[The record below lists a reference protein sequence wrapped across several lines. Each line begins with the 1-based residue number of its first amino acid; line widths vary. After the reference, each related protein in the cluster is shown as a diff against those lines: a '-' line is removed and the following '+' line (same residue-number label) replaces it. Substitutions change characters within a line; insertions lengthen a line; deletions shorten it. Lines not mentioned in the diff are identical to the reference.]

1 MNYGA
6 YTVLSD
12 GKKKYLPLKYYT
24 NETILPDRWDTIS
37 GLPLAPT
44 ARNKRINSIEYKELC
59 TVLKN
64 IEATAKDLLRKLE
77 NDGIVPT
84 NELLT
89 NELDKLYKNIKEV
102 EKPQNND
109 LINFID
115 SFIENANKKRA
126 TKAQY
131 KLVRSNIIDYSLTT
145 GKRAIFENIDL
156 DYYLGFVDF
165 LTTKGYAPNTIGSR
179 IKNLKV
185 FMNEAYER
193 GLHTNLDFKK
203 KRFSK
208 PKEETSAVYLNNEEL
223 LSIYN
228 CDFRRNN
235 RLDKVRDLFLI
246 GCFTGLRFSDL
257 SKINIENISN
267 DGTITIKTQKTGK
280 TVVIPM
286 HTIVKQIFQKYDNEL
301 PKAPSNQ
308 KFNDY
313 IKEVAEVAG
322 IKEQILLQTTKGN
335 LNYTETE
342 PKYNLVT
349 SHTARRS
356 FATNAYLAGVPTIS
370 IMKITGHKTESA
382 FMKYIKI
389 SDKENAIQLKAH
401 KFFNQMVVSK

>member
-1 MNYGA
+1 MERKNIFPY
-6 YTVLSD
+6 
-12 GKKKYLPLKYYT
+12 KYYT

-145 GKRAIFENIDL
+145 GKRAIFEDIDL
-156 DYYLGFVDF
+156 DCYLGFVDF

-179 IKNLKV
+179 IKNLSPYV
-185 FMNEAYER
+185 CN
-193 GLHTNLDFKK
+193 
-203 KRFSK
+203 
-208 PKEETSAVYLNNEEL
+208 
-223 LSIYN
+223 
-228 CDFRRNN
+228 
-235 RLDKVRDLFLI
+235 
-246 GCFTGLRFSDL
+246 
-257 SKINIENISN
+257 
-267 DGTITIKTQKTGK
+267 
-280 TVVIPM
+280 
-286 HTIVKQIFQKYDNEL
+286 
-301 PKAPSNQ
+301 
-308 KFNDY
+308 
-313 IKEVAEVAG
+313 
-322 IKEQILLQTTKGN
+322 
-335 LNYTETE
+335 
-342 PKYNLVT
+342 
-349 SHTARRS
+349 
-356 FATNAYLAGVPTIS
+356 
-370 IMKITGHKTESA
+370 
-382 FMKYIKI
+382 
-389 SDKENAIQLKAH
+389 
-401 KFFNQMVVSK
+401 